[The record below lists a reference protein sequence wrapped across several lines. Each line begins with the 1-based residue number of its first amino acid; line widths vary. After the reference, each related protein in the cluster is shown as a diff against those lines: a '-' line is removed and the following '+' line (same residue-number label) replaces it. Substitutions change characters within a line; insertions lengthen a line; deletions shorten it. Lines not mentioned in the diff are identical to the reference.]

1 MDDIDKLSIERACE
15 RLVTAYCHYVDHGE
29 AARIAELFTE
39 NGVWAG
45 PGSKMSGRAQLEAGF
60 GQRQAQNERMSR
72 HVCNNFLCDVED
84 ENNATG
90 VVYLTLYRHD
100 GAEDR
105 KLSPLEGPELV
116 GEYRD
121 RFVRTPDGWRIAD
134 RRIHVSFMRGA
145 A

>member
-1 MDDIDKLSIERACE
+1 MNDVEKLEIERACE

-39 NGVWAG
+39 DGVWAG
-45 PGSKMSGRAQLEAGF
+45 PGTKMTGRAELGAGF
-60 GQRQAQNERMSR
+60 GQRQAQKERMSR
-72 HVCNNFLCDVED
+72 HVCNNFLCEVED
-84 ENNATG
+84 ADHATG

-100 GAEDR
+100 GDADR

-121 RFVRTPDGWRIAD
+121 RFVRTPEGWRIAD
-134 RRIHVSFMRGA
+134 RRISVTFMRGA